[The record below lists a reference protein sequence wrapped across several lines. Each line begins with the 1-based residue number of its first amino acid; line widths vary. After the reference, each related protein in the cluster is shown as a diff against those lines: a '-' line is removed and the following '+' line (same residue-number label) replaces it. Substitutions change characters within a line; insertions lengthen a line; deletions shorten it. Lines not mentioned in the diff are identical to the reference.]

1 MKKYIWIL
9 SSFGLLGGV
18 AAAADIHLST
28 PSTSLLL
35 VAEEGQL
42 LYQSY
47 YGPRLTD
54 TDAATAF
61 DTEERIP
68 LYPAYGQGNTT
79 CETAVAV
86 CHADGNMTLD
96 MVVDKVTR
104 EKAEPGY
111 ATHTKAPVAGKGNAE
126 VTRITLR
133 DKVYPFKID
142 VCYKTYDDND
152 VIETWTEISHR
163 EKKPV
168 TLNQYSSAYMPVR
181 KGNVWVSHLHGTWAN
196 EANLVQEPLNRGL
209 FVIKNKDGARNS
221 HTDHAE
227 IMLSLDGQPLENEG
241 RTIAAALCYS
251 GNYRLRIDSDDSRY
265 HHLFAGIN
273 EDNSAYSLAKD
284 EIFVTPVLAFTLS
297 DEGMSGASRNLHR
310 WARGYRMAHGNTDRK
325 VLLNSWEGVYFN
337 INEEDMARMMADI
350 ADMHGEL
357 FVMDDGWFGDKYQ
370 RNSDNSSL
378 GDWVVDIKKLPNG
391 ISHLINV
398 ADSCGVE
405 FGIWIE
411 PEFTNTT
418 SEFYDTHPDWVI
430 KAEGR
435 DVVLGRGGTQCML
448 DLSNPQVQDFVFNV
462 VDNLMTEN
470 PQIAYI
476 KWDANMQL
484 PAHGSQYLPNDRQS
498 HLYLDYH
505 KGFADV
511 CDRIRAKYP
520 DLVIQA
526 CASGGGRANYGVL
539 PWFDEFWVSD
549 NNDALQR
556 IYMQWGTSLFF
567 PTSLM
572 ASHISASPG
581 HQAFRLVPIKFRVD
595 VAMSGRLG
603 MEIQPRNM
611 TDEEKRFCRDAIDD
625 YKRIRHIVQQGDIY
639 RLNSPY
645 DDDGLASMMYVNP
658 GKEEAVFYWWRTQ
671 YLYNH
676 HVPRV
681 AMKGLDPDRM
691 YVVEELNRLD
701 DAQPLPQEGK
711 AFSGA
716 YLMSNG
722 LELPEILKP
731 ESRAEAWHSRVIYLK
746 EK

>member
-1 MKKYIWIL
+1 MKKFLFI
-9 SSFGLLGGV
+9 SFGML
-18 AAAADIHLST
+18 ACSATAENIHLTT

-35 VAEEGQL
+35 VADEGKP

-47 YGPRLTD
+47 YGSRLG
-54 TDAATAF
+54 DADASTAF
-61 DTEERIP
+61 DTEKRVP
-68 LYPAYGQGNTT
+68 LYPAYGQGNTV
-79 CETAVAV
+79 CETAIAV
-86 CHADGNMTLD
+86 RHADGNMTLD

-104 EKAEPGY
+104 EKAETGF
-111 ATHTKAPVAGKGNAE
+111 ATQTKAPVAGKGNGE
-126 VTRITLR
+126 ITRVTLR
-133 DKVYPFKID
+133 DKVYPFAVD
-142 VCYKTYDDND
+142 VCYKVYDDND
-152 VIETWTEISHR
+152 VIETWTEVSHQ

-168 TLNQYSSAYMPVR
+168 ILNQYASAYLPVR
-181 KGNVWVSHLHGTWAN
+181 QGNVWVSHLHGTWAN
-196 EANLVQEPLNRGL
+196 EANLIQEPLNRGL
-209 FVIKNKDGARNS
+209 FVVKNKDGARNS

-227 IMLSLDGQPLENEG
+227 IMLSLDGKPSENEG

-251 GNYRLRIDSDDSRY
+251 GNYRLRIDSDDSQY
-265 HHLFAGIN
+265 HHFFAGIN
-273 EDNSAYSLAKD
+273 EDNSAYSLTKGETFA
-284 EIFVTPVLAFTLS
+284 TPVLAFTYS
-297 DEGMSGASRNLHR
+297 EEGMSGASRNLHR
-310 WARGYRMAHGNTDRK
+310 WARGYRMAHGDADRR

-337 INEEDMARMMADI
+337 INEEGMARMMGDI

-378 GDWVVDIKKLPNG
+378 GDWVVDKHKLPNG
-391 ISHLINV
+391 ISKLIHI
-398 ADSCGVE
+398 ADSCGVK

-418 SEFYDTHPDWVI
+418 SELYETHPDWVI
-430 KAEGR
+430 KADGR

-470 PQIAYI
+470 PDIAYI

-484 PAHGSQYLPNDRQS
+484 AAHGSQYLPKDKQS
-498 HLYLDYH
+498 HLYLEYH

-511 CDRIRAKYP
+511 CNRIRAKYP

-526 CASGGGRANYGVL
+526 CASGGARANYGVM

-581 HQAFRLVPIKFRVD
+581 HQTHRIVPVKFRVD

-603 MEIQPRNM
+603 MEIQPQNM
-611 TDEEKRFCRDAIDD
+611 TDDEKRFCRDAIDN
-625 YKRIRHIVQQGDIY
+625 YKRIRHIVQHGDIY
-639 RLNSPY
+639 RLKSPY
-645 DDDGLASMMYVNP
+645 DKDGLASLMYVTP
-658 GKEEAVFYWWRTQ
+658 GKDEAVFYWWRTE
-671 YLYNH
+671 YLYKH
-676 HVPRV
+676 HVPRIS
-681 AMKGLDPDRM
+681 MCGLDPDNM
-691 YVVEELNRLD
+691 YVVEELNRIENSE
-701 DAQPLPQEGK
+701 PIPQEGK
-711 AFSGA
+711 SFSGA
-716 YLMSNG
+716 FLMVNG
-722 LELPEILKP
+722 LDIPEILSP
-731 ESRAEAWHSRVIYLK
+731 ENKAETWHSRVIYLK
-746 EK
+746 KQ